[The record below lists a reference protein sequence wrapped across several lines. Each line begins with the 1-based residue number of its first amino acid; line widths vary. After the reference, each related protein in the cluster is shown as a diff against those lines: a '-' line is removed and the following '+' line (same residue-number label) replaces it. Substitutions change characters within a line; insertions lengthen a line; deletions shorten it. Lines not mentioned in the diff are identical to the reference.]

1 MLTYLNLFMNV
12 LRLFFVWNLDKGCI
26 QKNRINKRK
35 MKKKKKGIRKTKTK
49 CRLSQKVAIFGL
61 GDVGPYFKQKFSEDQ
76 LMYFCD

>member
-35 MKKKKKGIRKTKTK
+35 MKKKKKKE
-49 CRLSQKVAIFGL
+49 L
-61 GDVGPYFKQKFSEDQ
+61 GKQKQ
-76 LMYFCD
+76 NVV